1 MIENK
6 DIAYEDTMRS
16 QILQDLREET
26 IVNATEIEDKQENL
40 NKDLVNKIEEHKK
53 AKDIHENLVERV
65 KSVTISL
72 KEKMMDIKKIEN
84 KSLEVK
90 DNDKNLPVSLK
101 EYMEKEMKTGNLKE
115 FKDLQL
121 RVCYTY

>member
-6 DIAYEDTMRS
+6 EIACEDTMRS

-26 IVNATEIEDKQENL
+26 IDHATEIEDKQETL
-40 NKDLVNKIEEHKK
+40 NEDLENKIKEHKK
-53 AKDIHENLVERV
+53 VKDSHANLVEKV

-90 DNDKNLPVSLK
+90 DNDKNLPVSLR
-101 EYMEKEMKTGNLKE
+101 EYMEKEMEIGNLKE
-115 FKDLQL
+115 FKGLQL
-121 RVCYTY
+121 RVRYTY

>member
-1 MIENK
+1 LIENRE
-6 DIAYEDTMRS
+6 IAYEETMRS
-16 QILQDLREET
+16 QILQDLRKET
-26 IVNATEIEDKQENL
+26 IDYATETEDKQETL
-40 NKDLVNKIEEHKK
+40 NEDLENKTEENKK
-53 AKDIHENLVERV
+53 AKDSHTNLVERV

-101 EYMEKEMKTGNLKE
+101 EYMEKEMSKGNLKE
-115 FKDLQL
+115 FKGLQL